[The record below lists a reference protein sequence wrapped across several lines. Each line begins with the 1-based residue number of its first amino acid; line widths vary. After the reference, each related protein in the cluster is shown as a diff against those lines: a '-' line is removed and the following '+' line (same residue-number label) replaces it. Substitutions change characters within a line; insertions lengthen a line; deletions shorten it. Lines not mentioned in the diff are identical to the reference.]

1 MTEEKESIL
10 KRIQKL
16 LRMSEENGASQNEA
30 MMAAQKV
37 QELLQEHNLSLS
49 DVDKNDGVV
58 EPIGSEDFEI
68 DRDKWKSWI
77 SASTARLYFC
87 TTYTHKKLDKETYQW
102 SKVRAFVGRESNRKI
117 AKSMCDYFIKAV
129 ERMAEDHVKKIP
141 GSKSEINRIKFNF
154 MQGCALELSA
164 RIEEKYNNINGPDYY
179 GGIDNPNNLPK
190 LFRDENE
197 NNRNW
202 LVKQGIKLRSTNSSI
217 RVKDRL
223 AFNNGKESG
232 KNIGIDTQVNANS
245 RRYLSA

>member
-1 MTEEKESIL
+1 
-10 KRIQKL
+10 
-16 LRMSEENGASQNEA
+16 
-30 MMAAQKV
+30 
-37 QELLQEHNLSLS
+37 
-49 DVDKNDGVV
+49 
-58 EPIGSEDFEI
+58 
-68 DRDKWKSWI
+68 
-77 SASTARLYFC
+77 
-87 TTYTHKKLDKETYQW
+87 
-102 SKVRAFVGRESNRKI
+102 
-117 AKSMCDYFIKAV
+117 
-129 ERMAEDHVKKIP
+129 
-141 GSKSEINRIKFNF
+141 

-217 RVKDRL
+217 RVKDKL
-223 AFNNGKESG
+223 AFANGKASG